1 MILEGLE
8 GFTEPWIT
16 SQKES
21 SSPAITA
28 AASTSSGE
36 NKWGDSKILCPRR
49 FGAPA
54 GEFGASLSPK
64 QGLLCWQETPGSRAL
79 QFQEKRCLPLPGFQQ
94 QQVTGEFFRARAVKW
109 TFHLGCFGNIFVF
122 HFLVL
127 WFHFFFFSNFF
138 SPPNVFWP
146 FQEMPNWNFQPFLSF
161 PKRRA
166 LKEMPNWNFWSFLSF
181 PQRTAFTW
189 CLPWTLLTKV
199 RLKIPWTS

>member
-54 GEFGASLSPK
+54 GEFGASLSRK
-64 QGLLCWQETPGSRAL
+64 RGLLCWQEMPGSRAL

-94 QQVTGEFFRARAVKW
+94 QQGTGEFFRARAVKW

-127 WFHFFFFSNFF
+127 WFHFFFFSKLFF
-138 SPPNVFWP
+138 PPQLILAFSRNA
-146 FQEMPNWNFQPFLSF
+146 
-161 PKRRA
+161 K
-166 LKEMPNWNFWSFLSF
+166 LKFSTISLFSKEKS
-181 PQRTAFTW
+181 T
-189 CLPWTLLTKV
+189 
-199 RLKIPWTS
+199 

>member
-49 FGAPA
+49 FGAPT

-94 QQVTGEFFRARAVKW
+94 QQGTGEFFRARAVKW

-127 WFHFFFFSNFF
+127 WFHFLFFKLFF
-138 SPPNVFWP
+138 SPPTYFGLFKKCQTEIFNHFSLFQREEHLRKCQTEIFDHFSP
-146 FQEMPNWNFQPFLSF
+146 FH
-161 PKRRA
+161 
-166 LKEMPNWNFWSFLSF
+166 KELH
-181 PQRTAFTW
+181 
-189 CLPWTLLTKV
+189 LPDV
-199 RLKIPWTS
+199 SHEHF